1 MAKRH
6 NAAIYSTLAGDATFM
21 AMMSSATPARVIHA
35 KQAPFGAVMPYAVFF
50 ESAGGRNNAFAG
62 NHDDVYYTIKVVAD
76 ADENGKAVAE
86 AAADRIETLFHRP
99 ATDPALGDSW
109 VLRAATVTTHVG
121 YAETAEKKTY
131 IHAGRVVRLRGDK

>member
-6 NAAIYSTLAGDATFM
+6 DAAIYSTLAGDATLM
-21 AMMSSATPARVIHA
+21 AMMGSAIPADAIYA
-35 KQAPFGAVMPYAVFF
+35 KQAKFGAVMPYVVFF

-62 NHDDVYYTIKVVAD
+62 NHDDVYYTVKCVAD
-76 ADENGKAVAE
+76 AGENGQAVAE

-109 VLRAATVTTHVG
+109 VLRASTVTSNVG
-121 YAETAEKKTY
+121 FAETAEKKTY